1 MKDRRLY
8 AIILLAAL
16 ALLQVRVAFAACD
29 VAPQKALH
37 SIGAAPCG
45 EHQGTENAMPSVDD
59 IAVSCALS
67 DCVAMVAPQE
77 SDYSTLL
84 GSGFSALAHAPP
96 PAACSAYSSD
106 ASLHAS
112 VTPAHGVHTRL
123 IYVLQRLLI

>member
-1 MKDRRLY
+1 MKNRRLY

-29 VAPQKALH
+29 VASQKALD

-45 EHQGTENAMPSVDD
+45 AHHGTENAMPSVDD
-59 IAVSCALS
+59 RAVSCALP

-84 GSGFSALAHAPP
+84 GSGFSGFAHAPP
-96 PAACSAYSSD
+96 PAAYSAYSSD
-106 ASLHAS
+106 ACLHTS